1 MVQFYIRKIKDGTI
15 TVDDVPS
22 LWRSQVEKLLQNTH
36 TKEGEE
42 K

>member
-1 MVQFYIRKIKDGTI
+1 MVQFYMRKIKDGTI
-15 TVDDVPS
+15 TVDDVPA
-22 LWRSQVEKLLQNTH
+22 LWRSQVEELLQKAQ